1 MKQNK
6 SRNIE
11 AKSRLVAALFCGGE
25 ELGKWREV
33 MMANLFLLPLRDD
46 VSLVLTALNT
56 LKIIGGDTFMGKL
69 YCAKIVSQ

>member
-1 MKQNK
+1 MKQSR

-11 AKSRLVAALFCGGE
+11 PKSRLVAALCCGGE

-46 VSLVLTALNT
+46 VSLVLTALNILKTTGGT
-56 LKIIGGDTFMGKL
+56 LSWAS
-69 YCAKIVSQ
+69 CIVLK